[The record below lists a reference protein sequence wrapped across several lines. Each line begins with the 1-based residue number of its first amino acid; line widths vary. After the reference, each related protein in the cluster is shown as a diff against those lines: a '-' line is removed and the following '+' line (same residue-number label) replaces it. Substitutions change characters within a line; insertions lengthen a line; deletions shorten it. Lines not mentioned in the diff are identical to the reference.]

1 MGFTNPLPGSDP
13 PETPFAG
20 RIVHPQGEG
29 IIYGPGCAQSNLVAV
44 LRKAGVRRP
53 MLVTTSSV
61 VRCGLADEVA
71 SWLEPLADGPVT
83 VFSGSKEHTPSPVV
97 LAAARMAQA
106 EGVDGLVSLGGSSV
120 VDLTKGIAMV
130 VAEGEDLERL
140 YLRLEPGTAGQRPVL
155 AAPKL
160 PHVALPTTLSGAEF
174 TSAAGITDPPTG
186 EKRIYIDSKLTPQWV
201 LLDPDLCRST
211 PPQLWAST
219 GMKVLSDAVE
229 VFCSPR
235 CNPLAEA
242 AAGGALRLLIGSLE
256 AATADPD
263 DLDARTRCLFAV
275 GMTLPQLTTVGLGL
289 VAAPSPSDRRRRGSS
304 ARHRI
309 DHRPAPRHAVEP
321 QRGRGEPRSGRA
333 RSGSGR
339 GQRAH
344 RAHRIDDPGVGSTHP
359 ASRRRRPPGLVRID
373 CSACPQRPRA
383 PHQRPAGFNGATGA
397 RGARR
402 RLVTGVHPPP
412 SRSHHSP
419 EGGLWR
425 RFGNNGPP

>member
-1 MGFTNPLPGSDP
+1 MSGTFLRENRAMGFTNPFAGSDP

-29 IIYGPGCAQSNLVAV
+29 IIYGPGCAQSNLVAL

-71 SWLEPLADGPVT
+71 SWLKPLANGPVT
-83 VFSGSKEHTPSPVV
+83 VYSGSKEHTPSPVV
-97 LAAARMAQA
+97 LDAARVAQA

-130 VAEGEDLERL
+130 IAEGEDLERL
-140 YLRLEPGTAGQRPVL
+140 YLRLEPGTAEQRPVL

-201 LLDPDLCRST
+201 LLDPELCRST

-263 DLDARTRCLFAV
+263 DVDARTRCLFAV

-289 VAAPSPSDRRRRGSS
+289 VAALRHQIGGGAGVPHGIASTIVLPHVMQWNRSAAEASLDRAALAAGLDRTSALIDRIGSMTS
-304 ARHRI
+304 GLGLPTRLRDVDVLPESFESIAAHVLNDPALRTNAR
-309 DHRPAPRHAVEP
+309 PV
-321 QRGRGEPRSGRA
+321 
-333 RSGSGR
+333 
-339 GQRAH
+339 
-344 RAHRIDDPGVGSTHP
+344 
-359 ASRRRRPPGLVRID
+359 
-373 CSACPQRPRA
+373 
-383 PHQRPAGFNGATGA
+383 ATTQEVIEVLEA
-397 RGARR
+397 A
-402 RLVTGVHPPP
+402 
-412 SRSHHSP
+412 
-419 EGGLWR
+419 W
-425 RFGNNGPP
+425 